1 MMKIFLAVVVALIPN
16 VSGKPADCP
25 EVSPMSSCPDPFQS
39 LCPQSYDQNG
49 CKMPRQCVYPKYG
62 KVTGVHCPIH
72 ETCPQSSCKLGEM
85 ACDIPPSEE
94 GCNRS
99 FSCQP
104 STTPIT
110 NPITGLVNNCPAYC
124 PVNCP
129 KDQVNCGPKSDD
141 QGCPM
146 EEVCAT
152 TYAYC

>member
-1 MMKIFLAVVVALIPN
+1 MYIFYNNFNSNLDIFT
-16 VSGKPADCP
+16 
-25 EVSPMSSCPDPFQS
+25 E
-39 LCPQSYDQNG
+39 
-49 CKMPRQCVYPKYG
+49 YG

-99 FSCQP
+99 FSCRP
-104 STTPIT
+104 STTRKLSLKSSLATTLHILNNFHLILAIT